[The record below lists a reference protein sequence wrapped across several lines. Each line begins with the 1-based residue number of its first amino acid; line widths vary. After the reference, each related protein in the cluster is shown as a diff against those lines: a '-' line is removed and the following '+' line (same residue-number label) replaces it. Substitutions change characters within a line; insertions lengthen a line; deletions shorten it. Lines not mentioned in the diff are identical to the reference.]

1 MKINKNTM
9 KSDEKATFELRGLY
23 EKYGYSRFKTG
34 KFEEYELYVRNK
46 DFIAADS
53 IITFSDTNGK
63 LMALKPDLTLSIVK
77 NYRYI
82 PGICG
87 KVYYSE
93 NIYRCIENHP
103 CVPGGPAD
111 RLGMHGGYRYI

>member
-1 MKINKNTM
+1 M
-9 KSDEKATFELRGLY
+9 
-23 EKYGYSRFKTG
+23 
-34 KFEEYELYVRNK
+34 RNK

-63 LMALKPDLTLSIVK
+63 LMALKPDLTSLIVK

-82 PGICG
+82 PGYVE

-93 NIYRCIENHP
+93 NIYRASKNHP
-103 CVPGGPAD
+103 CVPGDSAD

>member
-63 LMALKPDLTLSIVK
+63 LMALKPDLTQAAGKRRASKRTFLRSISGERSVFYPNAGQK
-77 NYRYI
+77 
-82 PGICG
+82 CG
-87 KVYYSE
+87 KLFE
-93 NIYRCIENHP
+93 KPP
-103 CVPGGPAD
+103 CQTRTYV
-111 RLGMHGGYRYI
+111 I